1 MKKKILTIA
10 LIVIC
15 LAVVAGGT
23 LAAFTAEG
31 IARNVITTGKVGVE
45 LVEKHIDASGA
56 KVDFPKDGV
65 TGVMPGTSVS
75 KIVSVKNT
83 GAEAWIRVAV
93 EKKVTAADGSAL
105 KSDVVSFKVDD
116 TKWQLKDGYY
126 YYLEPVATGESTDI
140 LFDEVDFAA
149 SMGNEYQGCK
159 VEIIVAAQAVQTA
172 NNGTTIE
179 EVTGWPVPAN
189 A

>member
-83 GAEAWIRVAV
+83 DAESWIRVKV
-93 EKKVTAADGSAL
+93 ETKITGADGKAL
-105 KSDVVSFKVDD
+105 PTDVVSYDVD
-116 TKWQLKDGYY
+116 TAKWQLKDGYY
-126 YYLEPVATGESTDI
+126 YYLKPVSTGASTDI
-140 LFDEVDFAA
+140 LFDEVAFAG
-149 SMGNEYQGCK
+149 SMGNEYQNCK
-159 VEIIVAAQAVQTA
+159 TEIIISAQAVQTA
-172 NNGTTIE
+172 NNGATVAE
-179 EVTGWPVPAN
+179 AAGWPEA
-189 A
+189 